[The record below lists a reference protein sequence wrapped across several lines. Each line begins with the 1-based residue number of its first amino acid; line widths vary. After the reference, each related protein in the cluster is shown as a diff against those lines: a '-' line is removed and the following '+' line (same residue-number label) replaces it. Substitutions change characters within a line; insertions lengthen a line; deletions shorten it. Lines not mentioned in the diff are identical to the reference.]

1 VGSEYFRY
9 DELPTNLRRFKQHH
23 AYLNQII
30 THRFGVE
37 EILKSFELFFGGE
50 TGKVIIEQ

>member
-9 DELPTNLRRFKQHH
+9 DELAPNLRRLTQHR

-30 THRFGVE
+30 THRFGVD
-37 EILKSFELFFGGE
+37 EIQKAFDLFFGGE